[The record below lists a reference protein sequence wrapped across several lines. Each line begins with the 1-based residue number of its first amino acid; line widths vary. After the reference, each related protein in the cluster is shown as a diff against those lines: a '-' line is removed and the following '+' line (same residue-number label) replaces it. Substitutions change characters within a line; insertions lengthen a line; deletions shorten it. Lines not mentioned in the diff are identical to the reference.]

1 MSKPMLSSVQC
12 LRAIAAM
19 AVVAYH
25 GAATIQIHG
34 WKPGIVSH
42 ASAWGWAGVDI
53 FFFISGF
60 VMVMT
65 TAGRDRGVAAAREF
79 MAARIARIAPVYW
92 LLTSLMLAIVGCV
105 PSLKTTE
112 FTLTQ
117 AVTSYLFIPYEV
129 RESGSYYPI
138 LYVGWT
144 LTYEMF
150 FYAVFAVS
158 ICFAEARS
166 RLVLTAIF
174 VGLSV
179 LSLTRPSAYIFRFLT
194 DPLLLEFVFGCVF
207 AWAYRGGFRVST
219 RTSAVIMAAGVLG
232 FLFGTP
238 ASDMAHRV
246 VFAGIPA
253 ALLVSGV
260 ILREAAGGWKGSDLL
275 QHVGDASYSL
285 YLLQAFTIPA
295 FARVLAGADKL
306 RILPGDLICLSLVIA
321 SVLAAAL
328 FYRTVERPV
337 DTRVRAWIRDYR
349 HAHAAGNVALAK
361 QEAARVTQRD
371 HGA

>member
-1 MSKPMLSSVQC
+1 MSERKLSSVQC

-25 GAATIQIHG
+25 AAATIQIHG

-42 ASAWGWAGVDI
+42 AATWGWAGVDI

-65 TAGRDRGVAAAREF
+65 TAGRDRGVGAARRF
-79 MAARIARIAPVYW
+79 MAARIARIAPMYW
-92 LLTSLMLAIVGCV
+92 LLTSLMLVIVWIA

-112 FTLTQ
+112 FTLMHL
-117 AVTSYLFIPYEV
+117 VTSYLFVPYEV
-129 RESGSYYPI
+129 RESGSYYPV

-150 FYAVFAVS
+150 FYAAFAVS
-158 ICFAEARS
+158 LCFAERRS
-166 RLVLTAIF
+166 RLGLIAFFT
-174 VGLSV
+174 GLSI

-194 DPLLLEFVFGCVF
+194 DPLLLEFILGCVL
-207 AWAYRGGFRVST
+207 AWAYRSGFRVSK
-219 RTSAVIMAAGVLG
+219 RTSAVIIGAGVLG
-232 FLFGTP
+232 FCIGP
-238 ASDMAHRV
+238 PSSDMAHRF

-275 QHVGDASYSL
+275 QQVGDASYSL

-295 FARVLAGADKL
+295 FARVLTGADKHRL
-306 RILPGDLICLSLVIA
+306 VPGDMICLSLTLA
-321 SVLAAAL
+321 SVLVAA
-328 FYRTVERPV
+328 FVYRTVERPI
-337 DTRVRAWIRDYR
+337 DIRLRAWIGDYR
-349 HAHAAGNVALAK
+349 QAHGADNAALAK
-361 QEAARVTQRD
+361 YVAKITQRD
-371 HGA
+371 RGM

>member
-25 GAATIQIHG
+25 CAATIQIQG

-65 TAGRDRGVAAAREF
+65 TAGRDRGVVAAREF
-79 MAARIARIAPVYW
+79 MAARIARIAPMYW
-92 LLTSLMLAIVGCV
+92 LLTSLMLAIVWVV

-112 FTLTQ
+112 FTLAQ
-117 AVTSYLFIPYEV
+117 AVTSYLFLPYEV

-150 FYAVFAVS
+150 FYAIFAVS

-166 RLVLTAIF
+166 RLVLVAIF
-174 VGLSV
+174 AGLSV
-179 LSLTRPSAYIFRFLT
+179 LSLTRPSAYLFRFLT
-194 DPLLLEFVFGCVF
+194 DPLLLEFVFGCLF
-207 AWAYRGGFRVST
+207 AWAYRSGFRVSA
-219 RTSAVIMAAGVLG
+219 RTAAVIIAAGVLG
-232 FLFGTP
+232 FCVGTP

-246 VFAGIPA
+246 VCAGIPA

-275 QHVGDASYSL
+275 QQVGDASYSL

-295 FARVLAGADKL
+295 FARVLTGADKHRL
-306 RILPGDLICLSLVIA
+306 LPGDLICLSLVFA
-321 SVLAAAL
+321 SVLVAA
-328 FYRTVERPV
+328 FVYRTVERPV
-337 DTRVRAWIRDYR
+337 DIRLRAWIRDYR
-349 HAHAAGNVALAK
+349 QGRAADHAALAK
-361 QEAARVTQRD
+361 QAARVTQHDR
-371 HGA
+371 GM

>member
-1 MSKPMLSSVQC
+1 MSKQKLSSVQC

-25 GAATIQIHG
+25 SAATIQIHG

-42 ASAWGWAGVDI
+42 ASTWGWAGVDI

-65 TAGRDRGVAAAREF
+65 TAGRDRGAAAAREF
-79 MAARIARIAPVYW
+79 IAARIARIAPMYW
-92 LLTSLMLAIVGCV
+92 LLTSLMLVIVWFA

-117 AVTSYLFIPYEV
+117 AVTSYLFVPYEI

-158 ICFAEARS
+158 LCFAEPRS
-166 RLVLTAIF
+166 RVVITAF
-174 VGLSV
+174 FAGLSI

-207 AWAYRGGFRVST
+207 AWAYRSGFRVSA
-219 RTSAVIMAAGVLG
+219 RTSSVIVAAGVLV
-232 FLFGTP
+232 FCVGTP
-238 ASDMAHRV
+238 TSDMAHRV
-246 VFAGIPA
+246 VCAGIPA

-260 ILREAAGGWKGSDLL
+260 ILREAAGGWNGSDLL
-275 QHVGDASYSL
+275 QQVGDASYSL

-295 FARVLAGADKL
+295 FARVLTAAD
-306 RILPGDLICLSLVIA
+306 RVRFLPGDLICLSLVFA
-321 SVLAAAL
+321 SVLVATWV
-328 FYRTVERPV
+328 YRSVERPI
-337 DTRVRAWIRDYR
+337 DIRLRAWISDYR
-349 HAHAAGNVALAK
+349 QAREADHAVLAK
-361 QEAARVTQRD
+361 QAASATQRD
-371 HGA
+371 PGM